1 MEEKTRTQ
9 HPEGKKGVSISK
21 RKYETVRASILRCL
35 QAGKQLAYTE
45 LAKCVGEDLSGRFE
59 GSVNWYVEVV
69 KLDLEATKVIE
80 RVPKT
85 SPQLYRLIEGADST

>member
-1 MEEKTRTQ
+1 MEEKTLTQ
-9 HPEGKKGVSISK
+9 HPEGRRGVSISK
-21 RKYETVRASILRCL
+21 GKYETVRASILGCL
-35 QAGKQLAYTE
+35 QAGKQLTYTE
-45 LAKCVGEDLSGRFE
+45 LAKCVGEGLSGRSE

-85 SPQLYRLIEGADST
+85 SPQLYRLVEGPDST